1 MKDRHDNELDDRKFM
16 VAIWAAGG
24 QGPSTTFVMLDLE
37 GNVVDMLYCG
47 QLSGNI
53 VKLRDY
59 SPREREEQQATRK
72 FDERFLYQRH
82 IEDDPRKVYCS
93 KSLHELSPQSML
105 SWSLSH
111 PRCVQ
116 LPLRESFVVLV
127 FFTFFLGGMSSWH
140 HLAYPF
146 AAILICKSFRQHS
159 LATPIS
165 PLSSFKRLG
174 SGGVWNQGGL
184 GPHVF
189 RHHVWGLCE
198 GLAVGQRG
206 LVIVP
211 EFAPQS
217 S

>member
-82 IEDDPRKVYCS
+82 IEDDPRKVCCF
-93 KSLHELSPQSML
+93 K
-105 SWSLSH
+105 
-111 PRCVQ
+111 
-116 LPLRESFVVLV
+116 
-127 FFTFFLGGMSSWH
+127 TSSRIVTSEH
-140 HLAYPF
+140 
-146 AAILICKSFRQHS
+146 AILV
-159 LATPIS
+159 T
-165 PLSSFKRLG
+165 
-174 SGGVWNQGGL
+174 
-184 GPHVF
+184 
-189 RHHVWGLCE
+189 
-198 GLAVGQRG
+198 
-206 LVIVP
+206 
-211 EFAPQS
+211 QS
-217 S
+217 STLCAVAAT